1 MWSHSVLI
9 PIFSIVAIYSRW
21 FGDPWRAVGERNW
34 HLVSCGDIRGKTRCV
49 LDFIKVHL
57 DNVEFSERAEAIK
70 KGLNTLCIS
79 ILPEKNSSPVDRK
92 KKGFVSGNQ
101 EKVTKKQQ

>member
-49 LDFIKVHL
+49 LDLIKVHL

-70 KGLNTLCIS
+70 KGLNTVYI
-79 ILPEKNSSPVDRK
+79 DFTRK
-92 KKGFVSGNQ
+92 KQLSS
-101 EKVTKKQQ
+101 